1 MPIPT
6 QRNPEAT
13 RQALCTWLAGKL
25 DGADELE
32 ISELSAPAATGFSN
46 ETILFDA
53 RWVQGGEKRE
63 EEFVLRVKPSGY
75 TVFLES
81 EFEAQYE
88 VMKTLYERSDVRV
101 PKIWWYETDPTA
113 LGADFYAMSRIHGRT
128 PADTP
133 PYHVSGWVA
142 DLSAAERETLWWSG
156 LDNMAKVHRVDWRGL
171 GFGTLFD
178 RPARGALG
186 LDQQLAYYEEY
197 FDWAQAGRSVPIAEA
212 TRDWIRANRPT
223 TTDLGLVWGDSRVGN
238 MIFNDRNEC
247 AAVLDWEMATIGP
260 AEQDLGWWLFLDSHH
275 SQGTGVPRL
284 DGFPTHEESEARY
297 AELLGRPLE
306 DMHFWKVYAGYRFA
320 VVMMRITA
328 MTEEMGL
335 VPPGQSAALAQ
346 NNGVTRVL
354 ASLLDLPSPGEVP
367 VPGSY

>member
-6 QRNPEAT
+6 QRDPEAT
-13 RQALCTWLAGKL
+13 RLALRTWLAGKL
-25 DGADELE
+25 PDAEGLD
-32 ISELSAPAATGFSN
+32 ISELSTPAATGFSN

-53 RWVQGGEKRE
+53 RWIEGGEKRE
-63 EEFVLRVKPSGY
+63 EEYVLRVKPTGY

-88 VMKTLYERSDVRV
+88 VMKTLSERSDVVV
-101 PKIWWYETDPTA
+101 PKIWWYETDPTP
-113 LGADFYAMSRIHGRT
+113 LGADFYAMRRVHGRT

-142 DLSAAERETLWWSG
+142 DLAPHERETLWWSG
-156 LDNMAKVHRVDWRGL
+156 IENMSKIHRVDWRAL
-171 GFGTLFD
+171 GFDALFD

-197 FDWAQAGRSVPIAEA
+197 FDWAQGDRSVPVAEA
-212 TRDWIRANRPT
+212 TREWIRAHRPAST
-223 TTDLGLVWGDSRVGN
+223 ELGLVWGDSRVGN
-238 MIFNDRNEC
+238 MIFNDQHEC

-260 AEQDLGWWLFLDSHH
+260 AEQDLGWWLFLDRHH
-275 SQGTGVPRL
+275 SDGTGVPRL
-284 DGFPTHEESEARY
+284 EGFPSHEATEARY
-297 AELLGRPLE
+297 AELLGRPLS

-328 MTEEMGL
+328 MTHEMGFTTL
-335 VPPGQSAALAQ
+335 EQSEALAR

-354 ASLLDLPSPGEVP
+354 ASLLDLSSPGEIA

>member
-6 QRNPEAT
+6 QRDPEAT
-13 RQALCTWLAGKL
+13 RLALRTWLAGKL
-25 DGADELE
+25 PNAEDLD

-53 RWVQGGEKRE
+53 HWVEGGEKRE
-63 EEFVLRVKPSGY
+63 EQYVLRVKPTGY

-88 VMKTLYERSDVRV
+88 VMKTLSERSDVIV
-101 PKIWWYETDPTA
+101 PKIWWYETDPTP
-113 LGADFYAMSRIHGRT
+113 LGADFYAMSRVHGRT

-142 DLSAAERETLWWSG
+142 DLSPAQRETLWWSG
-156 LDNMAKVHRVDWRGL
+156 IDNMAKIHQVDWRAL
-171 GFGTLFD
+171 GFDKLFD

-197 FDWAQAGRSVPIAEA
+197 FDWAQEGRSIPVAEQ
-212 TRDWIRANRPT
+212 TREWIRANRPAS
-223 TTDLGLVWGDSRVGN
+223 TDLGLVWGDSRVGN
-238 MIFNDRNEC
+238 MIFDDRNEC

-260 AEQDLGWWLFLDSHH
+260 AEQDLGWWLFLDLHH
-275 SQGTGVPRL
+275 SDGTGVPRL
-284 DGFPTHEESEARY
+284 AGFPTHEATEAHY
-297 AELLGRPLE
+297 AELLGRPLT

-328 MTEEMGL
+328 MTHQLGFTTLE
-335 VPPGQSAALAQ
+335 QSVELAR

-354 ASLLDLPSPGEVP
+354 AQLLDLPNPGAIAN
-367 VPGSY
+367 PGGY